1 MSSSICVSD
10 RLSPLNSV
18 YPEVSKGAILRGL
31 GESAGDLRISDY
43 AWVMENGNVS
53 LNGTGE
59 ELINNSDVKKAYL
72 GL

>member
-1 MSSSICVSD
+1 M
-10 RLSPLNSV
+10 RR
-18 YPEVSKGAILRGL
+18 RGTTVL
-31 GESAGDLRISDY
+31 LVEQNVQKSLRISDY